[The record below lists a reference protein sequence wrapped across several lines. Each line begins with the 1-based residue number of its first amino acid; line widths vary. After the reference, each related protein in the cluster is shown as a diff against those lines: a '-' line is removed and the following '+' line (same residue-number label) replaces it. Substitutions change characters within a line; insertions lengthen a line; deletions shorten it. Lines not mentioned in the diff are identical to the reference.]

1 MRRREVGWKWCPGH
15 NPSFVLV
22 FNVPNVLVVSHHS
35 FTPSHFVFFFS
46 RLFHFLSA
54 GDESPRNQSQAS
66 LQEGKL
72 KSQEMFYSE

>member
-35 FTPSHFVFFFS
+35 FTPSHFVVFFFI
-46 RLFHFLSA
+46 FFLVFST
-54 GDESPRNQSQAS
+54 SS
-66 LQEGKL
+66 LQEMRVQGIKA
-72 KSQEMFYSE
+72 KQVFKKAN